1 MIKLK
6 LNELLTNLDGSQVI
20 YTSYKSGQK
29 VSAGYKFCNILYD
42 LIMNKRTTSDSETL
56 FYYTLAKKLYNLS
69 QLTEPI
75 EEEFTEEEY
84 MLCQNLLK
92 DQPLIVKARFLEM
105 VNELN
110 SGTENIVQVD
120 E

>member
-29 VSAGYKFCNILYD
+29 IEAGYKFCNILYD
-42 LIMNKRTTSDSETL
+42 FIMNKRTVSDSETI

-69 QLTEPI
+69 QLAEPTI
-75 EEEFTEEEY
+75 EEFTDEEY
-84 MLCQNLLK
+84 MLCQELLK
-92 DQPLIVKARFLEM
+92 NQPLIVKARFLEM
-105 VNELN
+105 VDELN
-110 SGTENIVQVD
+110 INEENTIQV
-120 E
+120 EE